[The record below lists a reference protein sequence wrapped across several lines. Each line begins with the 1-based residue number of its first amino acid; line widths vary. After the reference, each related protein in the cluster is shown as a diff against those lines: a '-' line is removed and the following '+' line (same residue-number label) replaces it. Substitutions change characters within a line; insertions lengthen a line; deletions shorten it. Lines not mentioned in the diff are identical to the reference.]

1 MLQCD
6 TNLVTDY
13 FHRLRRDGKI
23 GYTGAM
29 ADDARRRAAKP
40 GADHSP
46 SAVRTVLA
54 EIEGLNALV
63 AALRT
68 DLRAAFDAAV
78 DAILAADGRVVV
90 TGMGKSG
97 HVARKVAAT
106 LASTGTPAFFLH
118 PAEASHG
125 DLGMITPRDVVV
137 AFSWSGETP
146 ELRDVIHYCKR
157 FGVTLV
163 AVASG
168 PQSALVK
175 AADIAFALPAA
186 EEACPNR
193 LAPTTST
200 TMLMA
205 FGDALA
211 MALLEARGFSARDF
225 HAFHPGGKLGA
236 QLVTV
241 GDLMGVGAAVPRIGE
256 EATLAEAIEAIGAKG
271 WYGGV
276 AVTDASGRL
285 VGALTDGDLRR
296 AFGTADRDAPVADH
310 MTRGPISVEPGL
322 LATEAI
328 RLMNERERPFMLLF
342 VCEAG
347 RLVGAVHMHDFL
359 RAGIT

>member
-1 MLQCD
+1 M
-6 TNLVTDY
+6 
-13 FHRLRRDGKI
+13 
-23 GYTGAM
+23 
-29 ADDARRRAAKP
+29 
-40 GADHSP
+40 
-46 SAVRTVLA
+46 RTMTA
-54 EIEGLNALV
+54 EIDGLNALA

-68 DLRAAFDAAV
+68 DLRSAFDDAV
-78 DAILAADGRVVV
+78 ETLLAAEGRIVV

-125 DLGMITPRDVVV
+125 DLGMIGAGDVVL
-137 AFSWSGETP
+137 ALSWSGETP

-157 FGVTLV
+157 FDVTLI

-168 PQSALVK
+168 ASSALVK
-175 AADIAFALPAA
+175 AASIAFVLPAA

-200 TMLMA
+200 TMQLA
-205 FGDALA
+205 LGDAIA

-225 HAFHPGGKLGA
+225 KAIHPGGKLGS
-236 QLVTV
+236 QLRTV
-241 GDLMGVGAAVPRIGE
+241 GELMGVGDAVPKVGDG
-256 EATLAEAIEAIGAKG
+256 ATFAEAIDVITANV

-276 AVTDASGRL
+276 AVVDGAGRL
-285 VGALTDGDLRR
+285 VGALTDGDVRR
-296 AFGTADRDAPVADH
+296 ALGKADLTSPVADH
-310 MTRGPISVEPGL
+310 MTRTPVAVEPDM
-322 LATEAI
+322 LASEAM
-328 RLMNERERPFMLLF
+328 RLMNERARPIMLLF

-359 RAGIT
+359 RAGIA

>member
-1 MLQCD
+1 L
-6 TNLVTDY
+6 
-13 FHRLRRDGKI
+13 
-23 GYTGAM
+23 AEP
-29 ADDARRRAAKP
+29 AP
-40 GADHSP
+40 ESP
-46 SAVRTVLA
+46 SPDHAASAARTLAA
-54 EIEGLNALV
+54 EIDGLNALA
-63 AALRT
+63 AALQT
-68 DLRAAFDAAV
+68 SLRAPFGEAV
-78 DAILAADGRVVV
+78 RMLQGAEGRVVV

-97 HVARKVAAT
+97 HIARKVAAT

-125 DLGMITPRDVVV
+125 DLGMIGGRDVVL

-157 FGVTLV
+157 FGVPLI

-168 PQSALVK
+168 PKSALIE
-175 AADIAFALPAA
+175 AASLAFVLPAA
-186 EEACPNR
+186 EEACPIR

-200 TMLMA
+200 TMLLA

-236 QLVTV
+236 QLLTV
-241 GDLMGVGAAVPRIGE
+241 GDLMGAGDVVPRVGE
-256 EATLAEAIEAIGAKG
+256 RATFGEAIAAIQSRV

-276 AVTDASGRL
+276 AVVDEAGRL
-285 VGALTDGDLRR
+285 VGALTDGDVRR
-296 AFGTADRDAPVADH
+296 SVGRAGLESPLADFMNRTPV
-310 MTRGPISVEPGL
+310 SVEPGMI
-322 LATEAI
+322 AGEAM
-328 RLMNERERPFMLLF
+328 RLMNERERPFTLLF

-359 RAGIT
+359 RAGIA